1 VFLTLQDNPE
11 RDGAISVNSLADIV
25 KFPVDTAVRVGS
37 PRSNAVLEEA
47 VVAVPFKLVEDKRK
61 FIQFPTGGSTFNL
74 ETSTTYQA
82 LSASMDKY
90 VFPPRFDFTRFEDIA
105 PIMMYVFEFS
115 AKLTQKDIADI
126 WQNLPP
132 DIGENFDTQHA
143 VVEERELIDAI
154 LPGGEESGVQWM
166 VFKVKKRAKKDF
178 EVYRRSLLTDNVS
191 AMAPSLAGKIPES
204 YNWPYDYFSLVE
216 LAKIDEAVHYVSTDL
231 KKLAP
236 LTEQEALEVE
246 TITNPSTAGASDAPL
261 PDLSG
266 DGPPPTPPGLPGQSG
281 DVEDQSQGDRL
292 MRAKVLQLG
301 QGAPPPIVIRKRV
314 TTMELASPEP
324 ATNPL
329 SRRRGTYSES
339 ND

>member
-1 VFLTLQDNPE
+1 MIHYLIRQQIN
-11 RDGAISVNSLADIV
+11 RLADIV
-25 KFPVDTAVRVGS
+25 KFPKGVAQRVGA

-47 VVAVPFKLVEDKRK
+47 VVAVPFKLDAGKRK
-61 FIQFPTGGSTFNL
+61 FIQFPTDGSTFSL
-74 ETSTTYQA
+74 EASTTYQA

-90 VFPPRFDFTRFEDIA
+90 VYPPRFDFTRFENVA

-115 AKLTQKDIADI
+115 AKLTQKDIADM

-132 DIGENFDTQHA
+132 DIGENFATQQA

-154 LPGGEESGVQWM
+154 ISKEAGQNIQWM

-178 EVYRRSLLTDNVS
+178 EVYRRSLLTDNLS
-191 AMAPSLAGKIPES
+191 AMAPSLAGQIPES

-216 LAKIDEAVHYVSTDL
+216 LAKIDETVHYVSTDL

-246 TITNPSTAGASDAPL
+246 NITNPNTMGASDAPM
-261 PDLSG
+261 PDAVF
-266 DGPPPTPPGLPGQSG
+266 DGPPPPPAGLPGQSG

-292 MRAKVLQLG
+292 MRAKEASAAG
-301 QGAPPPIVIRKRV
+301 KGSGGGVIRKRATV
-314 TTMELASPEP
+314 IRPVEP
-324 ATNPL
+324 APAPTQRI
-329 SRRRGTYSES
+329 RRQGTYSES